1 MFWWGESYISE
12 PTARL
17 EAILIVRWVLRSK
30 PQSSVGADT
39 HFFVSVSVY
48 VYVCVYISVFV
59 SYKILCELIN
69 NYYKYLN
76 RYFDFIYVFL
86 THMIYYFELYK
97 LHGRWKLFTKQTH
110 WNHFSEN
117 SSWNWCL
124 PTVILIIEPSQRL
137 QYLNKNP
144 NIVIIFGLWFHVFPV
159 LDIMLLLI
167 SFLLRKKCKPKHM
180 WTVRSFIFTNVDI
193 NIFLQKEKQILFFF
207 FSLHQISISV

>member
-1 MFWWGESYISE
+1 MGDENIS
-12 PTARL
+12 
-17 EAILIVRWVLRSK
+17 
-30 PQSSVGADT
+30 
-39 HFFVSVSVY
+39 
-48 VYVCVYISVFV
+48 
-59 SYKILCELIN
+59 
-69 NYYKYLN
+69 LN
-76 RYFDFIYVFL
+76 KRIGIIFRKTQAGIDA
-86 THMIYYFELYK
+86 
-97 LHGRWKLFTKQTH
+97 
-110 WNHFSEN
+110 S
-117 SSWNWCL
+117 CL

-207 FSLHQISISV
+207 FLHQITISV